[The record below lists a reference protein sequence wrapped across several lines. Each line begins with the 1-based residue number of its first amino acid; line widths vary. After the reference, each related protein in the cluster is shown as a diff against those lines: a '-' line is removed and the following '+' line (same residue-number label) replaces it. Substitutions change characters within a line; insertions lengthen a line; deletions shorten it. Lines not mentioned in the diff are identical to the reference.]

1 MCCYLKLTIGKLLK
15 RTYTVCF
22 HDNTE
27 DDEKFIAWFTQR
39 CNGALSMQTLPLLN
53 KCSISLI
60 CPLTSYEGRPHGLV
74 ILTQKETGACCLQMG
89 S

>member
-27 DDEKFIAWFTQR
+27 DNEKFIGLHKDVGANFTA
-39 CNGALSMQTLPLLN
+39 CSNGMQ
-53 KCSISLI
+53 
-60 CPLTSYEGRPHGLV
+60 
-74 ILTQKETGACCLQMG
+74 
-89 S
+89 